1 MKNIKTIFLSLIV
14 ISTFLLPTKSYA
26 HCEIPCG
33 IYQDSL
39 RIQMINEHIE
49 TIEKSMKMINKLS
62 AEGEKNYNQLVR
74 WIMNKEEHAKKIQKI
89 VSQYFLHQRIKP
101 TLPNAGQKYTKYIKQ
116 LTSLHE
122 ILVYSMK
129 AKQSTDL
136 ELIKK
141 LENSVHKFAGY
152 YFHKHKH

>member
-74 WIMNKEEHAKKIQKI
+74 WIMNKEEHVKK
-89 VSQYFLHQRIKP
+89 F
-101 TLPNAGQKYTKYIKQ
+101 
-116 LTSLHE
+116 
-122 ILVYSMK
+122 
-129 AKQSTDL
+129 
-136 ELIKK
+136 KK
-141 LENSVHKFAGY
+141 L
-152 YFHKHKH
+152 